1 MFEEL
6 YALAI
11 LYANGFDTGKRFQ
24 EVLNEMTLEGREDM
38 LELQYLPLKDA
49 AVHTLYMADNG
60 TKYDPD
66 TFGRYLMR
74 YLRETWEGKSLDFLG
89 EHLYTLWRGLP
100 ESLQYEYPILFFCYA
115 DDEAGFCREKLISE
129 AQCRM
134 WFEDVFNFYENGKTV
149 RIGISLSDHLR
160 YAGKLPPAGQTPEKP

>member
-11 LYANGFDTGKRFQ
+11 LYANGFDTGKQ
-24 EVLNEMTLEGREDM
+24 YQDLLNEMTLQGREDM

-49 AVHTLYMADNG
+49 VIHTLYMADNG
-60 TKYDPD
+60 TQYDPD

-100 ESLQYEYPILFFCYA
+100 ESLQYTRPFEDFIGA
-115 DDEAGFCREKLISE
+115 DDEVNLCKCGIFSMEHGKK
-129 AQCRM
+129 
-134 WFEDVFNFYENGKTV
+134 WFEDLFNY
-149 RIGISLSDHLR
+149 
-160 YAGKLPPAGQTPEKP
+160 YEKPQ